1 MSGVLAG
8 MRVVEVSAFVAVP
21 FAGTTLAHLGAD
33 VIRVDPLGGGID
45 ANRWPVTED
54 GTSLYWNGLNQGK
67 RSVALDLATEEGRE
81 TARRLATAP
90 GEDAGILITNLAPG
104 WLDLG
109 DLRAR
114 RPDLI
119 AVVLRGNPDGSIA
132 VDYTVNAATG
142 FPAVTGAGPEP
153 INHVLPA
160 WDLLA
165 GSLVVTAV
173 LAAERHRSRTGEGQ
187 LVELSLADV
196 ALAAAGH
203 LGFLAEAEVNDAD
216 RPALGNDVYGQ
227 YGRDFA
233 TSDGRRVMVAAFT
246 PRQWRAL
253 VDATGTRAAMAALAR
268 RLGADFDDEAAR
280 FAARAD
286 ISAILR
292 PWFARRP
299 LADVR
304 AELDRHGVLWG
315 PYQTFRQLLA
325 EDPRASTANPL
336 FSRIDQPGAGAHLS
350 PGSPL
355 RFGGFGPG
363 SARPAPVLGEHTA
376 AVLAEL
382 LGE

>member
-1 MSGVLAG
+1 MTGVLAG

-21 FAGTTLAHLGAD
+21 YAGTTLAHLGAD
-33 VIRVDPLGGGID
+33 VIRLDPLGGGID
-45 ANRWPVTED
+45 AGRWPVTGG

-67 RSVALDLATEEGRE
+67 RSVTLDLAAEEGRE
-81 TARRLATAP
+81 TVRRLVTAP

-104 WLDLG
+104 WLDLS
-109 DLRAR
+109 DLRR
-114 RPDLI
+114 RRRDLI

-132 VDYTVNAATG
+132 VDYTVNAAAG
-142 FPAVTGAGPEP
+142 FPAITGTGTEP
-153 INHVLPA
+153 VNHVLPA

-173 LAAERHRSRTGEGQ
+173 LAADRHRTRTGEGQ
-187 LVELSLADV
+187 VVELSLADV

-203 LGFLAEAEVNDAD
+203 LGFLAEVEVNDTD
-216 RPALGNDVYGQ
+216 RPRLGNDVYGQ
-227 YGRDFA
+227 YGRDFR

-253 VDATGTRAAMAALAR
+253 LAATGTGVEMAALAG

-286 ISAILR
+286 ISAILA
-292 PWFARRP
+292 PWFAARP
-299 LADVR
+299 LAGVR
-304 AELDRHGVLWG
+304 VELDRHGVLWG

-336 FSRIDQPGAGAHLS
+336 FDRIDQPGAGSHLS

-355 RFGGFGPG
+355 RFGAFGPAP
-363 SARPAPVLGEHTA
+363 ARRAPRLGEHTA
-376 AVLAEL
+376 EVLAEL